1 MICVVVVCY
10 FLYFNFEFIEIF
22 IGMVMLLGIVII
34 YDLCHCDENDIDV
47 SGFLVFEE
55 CMLWI
60 IKNLFYIVIVGVLIV
75 VVVSMKIFV
84 GSEVLIFILEKVY
97 FVGVMLE

>member
-1 MICVVVVCY
+1 MIRVVVVRY

-22 IGMVMLLGIVII
+22 IGMVMLLGIAII
-34 YDLCHCDENDIDV
+34 YDLRYRDENDIDV
-47 SGFLVFEE
+47 SGFSVFEE
-55 CMLWI
+55 RTLRI

-84 GSEVLIFILEKVY
+84 GSEVSIFILEKVY
-97 FVGVMLE
+97 FVGVTSE